1 MNDETYLAHW
11 FCTTFASHGHQCDSE
26 SLKAEHLASVL
37 QAASA
42 DAPRAFLC
50 EFVPRIKICIM
61 YSRRYIQGWGG
72 GGRNAQRDE
81 RRPERAG
88 AICAIGSVASG

>member
-1 MNDETYLAHW
+1 MRRIW
-11 FCTTFASHGHQCDSE
+11 RIGFARFSRYIAINASE
-26 SLKAEHLASVL
+26 SLKAEYSFASVL
-37 QAASA
+37 RDASA

-72 GGRNAQRDE
+72 GRNAQRDE
-81 RRPERAG
+81 RRPTG
-88 AICAIGSVASG
+88 ADEICAIGSVASG